1 MNTLPPAFF
10 EILRHEGVVSILSR
24 GVEPHLVNTWNSYLT
39 ITSDGRILIPA
50 GGYRKTE
57 ENTAADNRVKL
68 TLGSRQV
75 PGKAG
80 SPGTGFLVEGT
91 ARFLTSG
98 QDFQTIRQKFPW
110 LSRVLEITV
119 LSAKQT
125 L

>member
-10 EILRHEGVVSILSR
+10 EILRHEGVVSILSQ

-39 ITSDGRILIPA
+39 ITADGRILIPA

-57 ENTAADNRVKL
+57 ENIAADNRIKL

-75 PGKAG
+75 PGKGG

-91 ARFLTSG
+91 ARFPTSG
-98 QDFQTIRQKFPW
+98 QDFQTIRQKFPC
-110 LSRVLEITV
+110 
-119 LSAKQT
+119 
-125 L
+125 